1 MPGYSAVMPMDKRDI
16 VSMLRDEI
24 DELRARNRKTNDRL
38 IRLQQAFRALD
49 RMSETMREMRTGFD
63 LKRLIHDLL
72 ALALHACDS
81 ENGSLILVDEDAGE
95 LVFTEVIG
103 ETRDQLLNHRISLD
117 TGIVGQVVKTRKAV
131 LVTDVHSSSTWS
143 SEVDQAIGFK
153 TNALMCAP
161 LFSNETSYGAIEV
174 VNNVTSERFDENDLT
189 ILRVTASFVS
199 QALREAEDITLMES
213 GKS

>member
-1 MPGYSAVMPMDKRDI
+1 MPMDRRDL
-16 VSMLRDEI
+16 VEMLRDEVG
-24 DELRARNRKTNDRL
+24 ELKARNRKINGRL

-49 RMSETMREMRTGFD
+49 RMSETMREMRAGFD

-81 ENGSLILVDEDAGE
+81 ENGSLILVDEGAAE

-103 ETRDQLLNHRISLD
+103 ETRDQLLNHRVSLD

-131 LVTDVHSSSTWS
+131 LVTDVHGSSTWS

-161 LFSNETSYGAIEV
+161 LFINETVYGAIEV
-174 VNNVTSERFDENDLT
+174 VNNLSSDPFDENDLT
-189 ILRVTASFVS
+189 ILNVTASFVS
-199 QALREAEDITLMES
+199 QVLREAEDMTLLES
-213 GKS
+213 KEF

>member
-1 MPGYSAVMPMDKRDI
+1 MDRRDL
-16 VSMLRDEI
+16 VEMLRDEI
-24 DELRARNRKTNDRL
+24 GELKARNRKINGRL

-49 RMSETMREMRTGFD
+49 RMSETMREMRAGFD

-81 ENGSLILVDEDAGE
+81 ENGSLVLVDDGASE
-95 LVFTEVIG
+95 LLFAEVIG

-131 LVTDVHSSSTWS
+131 LVTDVHRSSTWS

-161 LFSNETSYGAIEV
+161 LFSNETVYGAIEV
-174 VNNVTSERFDENDLT
+174 VNNLSSDPFDENDLT
-189 ILRVTASFVS
+189 ILNVTASFVS
-199 QALREAEDITLMES
+199 QALREAEDMTLMES
-213 GKS
+213 KEF

>member
-1 MPGYSAVMPMDKRDI
+1 MPMDRRDL
-16 VSMLRDEI
+16 VQMLRHEI
-24 DELRARNRKTNDRL
+24 DELKARNRKVNDRL

-49 RMSETMREMRTGFD
+49 RMSETMREMRSGFD

-81 ENGSLILVDEDAGE
+81 ENGSLILVDEDAGQ

-103 ETRDQLLNHRISLD
+103 ETRDQLLDHRISLD
-117 TGIVGQVVKTRKAV
+117 TGIVGQVVKTREAV
-131 LVTDVHSSSTWS
+131 LVTDVQRSSTWS

-161 LFSNETSYGAIEV
+161 LFSNQTLYGAIEV
-174 VNNVTSERFDENDLT
+174 VNNLSSDPFDANDLT
-189 ILRVTASFVS
+189 ILRVTANFVS
-199 QALREAEDITLMES
+199 QALREAEDITLTEV
-213 GKS
+213 KNLEK